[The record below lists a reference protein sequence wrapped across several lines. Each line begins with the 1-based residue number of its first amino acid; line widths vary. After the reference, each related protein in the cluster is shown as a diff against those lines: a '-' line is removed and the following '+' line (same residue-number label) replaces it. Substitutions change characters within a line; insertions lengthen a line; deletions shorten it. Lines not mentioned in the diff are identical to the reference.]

1 MRSIS
6 ICPATVI
13 KEKEEIELNQKK
25 KFALI
30 LVLSWVTYNVAY
42 LCRLNI
48 STVLDK
54 LSVGLGVSVTYLGM
68 ASSIYFVTYA
78 LGQFVNGIIGDR
90 VNPYKYMIMA
100 LVGTGA
106 INLILA
112 FQTSGLLFLI
122 LWGLNG
128 VFQSVFWSITMRL
141 LAIYATERQKKLV
154 AVVMG
159 TCSISGY
166 VFSWVVLASL
176 FKNSTFSPY
185 FYVPAIIAFIV
196 LLVWCFE
203 AKKMPYRPDP
213 TGKDDAPP
221 LKVVAHDFV
230 QDHLIY
236 VMLLAVVVG
245 AIQEGASFWLPMVF
259 TDLLGLGDDSLL
271 LLMLVPISRTLGM
284 FLAQWCL
291 TIFHDNLKP
300 AAVAALLVST
310 VLAVGLVVTSRHTSI
325 LTIVLILLLLSV
337 VHSVNWYLVDYLP
350 LFFAARHIVATLVGA
365 LDFSTYLGAALMSGT
380 LGVLLVMFGWPAL
393 PVVWLALCVL
403 SLVLALTG
411 AGGCLQRKGE
421 HRLAEKN

>member
-1 MRSIS
+1 MRCAG
-6 ICPATVI
+6 ICPVTVI
-13 KEKEEIELNQKK
+13 KEKEAIKLNQKQ
-25 KFALI
+25 KFTLI

-54 LSVGLGVSVTYLGM
+54 LSVGLGVSVTYLGL

-78 LGQFVNGIIGDR
+78 LGQLVNGIIGDR

-100 LVGTGA
+100 LIGTGA
-106 INLILA
+106 INLVLA
-112 FQTSGLLFLI
+112 FQTSGFLFLI

-128 VFQSVFWSITMRL
+128 LFQSVFWSITMRL
-141 LAIYATERQKKLV
+141 LAIYSTEEQKKLV
-154 AVVMG
+154 ATVMG

-166 VFSWVVLASL
+166 LFSWVVLASL

-185 FYVPAIIAFIV
+185 FYVPAAIAFVV
-196 LLVWCFE
+196 LVIWCIE

-230 QDHLIY
+230 EDRLIY

-259 TDLLGLGDDSLL
+259 TDLLELGDDSLL

-284 FLAQWCL
+284 FIARWCL
-291 TIFHDNLKP
+291 DFFHDNLKP
-300 AAVAALLVST
+300 AAVAALAVSCL
-310 VLAVGLVVTSRHTSI
+310 LAAGLVVTCRNPSY
-325 LTIVLILLLLSV
+325 LTIVLILLLLAV

-350 LFFAARHIVATLVGA
+350 LFFSARHIVATLVGA
-365 LDFSTYLGAALMSGT
+365 LDFSTYLGAAIMSGG
-380 LGVLLVMFGWPAL
+380 LGVLLVLFGWPAL

-403 SLVLALTG
+403 ALVLAMTG
-411 AGGCLQRKGE
+411 AGGCLVRKGE
-421 HRLAEKN
+421 HRLTEKV